1 MVLALN
7 FWRLLSQAET
17 PVSEG
22 HQVNKAAVAC
32 LVTST
37 LATPGREVPS
47 TRNRIAILRSVAEE
61 NDVAIPEE
69 GGTTRGACSGVSLAS
84 PFSLFPRERNEHER
98 EHSYLLSFECHTRG
112 RPPQTPNPKPPPAT
126 TPFCLVSSAGTE
138 SIFQGQTR
146 RDDAPLVC
154 RRRSRASQSRSWRH
168 DDDGATAAA
177 SGSEPPGP
185 SSPPSQ
191 VDTPVPE
198 GHQVN
203 KAVVVAC
210 WLV

>member
-1 MVLALN
+1 MMVLALN

-84 PFSLFPRERNEHER
+84 PFSLFQER
-98 EHSYLLSFECHTRG
+98 ETNTKESTRTCYLSSVTPEGDRPKPQIQNPHPPQPRSVWFLLLARRVFFRG
-112 RPPQTPNPKPPPAT
+112 RRAGMTHHWCVVDGHEPRSHGHGATMMMAPRPRLRAQNRRARLHPPA
-126 TPFCLVSSAGTE
+126 
-138 SIFQGQTR
+138 
-146 RDDAPLVC
+146 
-154 RRRSRASQSRSWRH
+154 RS
-168 DDDGATAAA
+168 TLLC
-177 SGSEPPGP
+177 PK
-185 SSPPSQ
+185 
-191 VDTPVPE
+191 DT
-198 GHQVN
+198 
-203 KAVVVAC
+203 K
-210 WLV
+210 